1 MTSGPQPSS
10 DGRLIPVHGTRLFV
24 QVCGEPS
31 RAALLYLHGGPG
43 FGCHEF
49 IRWQAGR
56 LGRALRLIAFDQRGV
71 LRSDAVSEQEPVTED
86 ILVEDCEAL
95 RQALGIERW
104 AVLGHSFGGR
114 LALRYSDKYPARV
127 TSLLFENPGWDA
139 EASDRY
145 RLPALGA
152 LYDSLGETSLAQE
165 CRDLAARPD
174 LYAEGPRLD
183 LLFGLAPRGA
193 YWYLADK
200 KFQRSVEEAAPELSG
215 DDHTEVAAMKLIN
228 DPGIHESLLP
238 MLSGL
243 QMPVLLIVGKSDLV
257 TSPGQIDAF
266 RDQVPHGRIE
276 VFDHSGH
283 FVQLEQAEE
292 YSALVTEFVLQN
304 QDGQAR

>member
-1 MTSGPQPSS
+1 LSRPS
-10 DGRLIPVHGTRLFV
+10 V
-24 QVCGEPS
+24 PS
-31 RAALLYLHGGPG
+31 VRV
-43 FGCHEF
+43 
-49 IRWQAGR
+49 
-56 LGRALRLIAFDQRGV
+56 RALRA
-71 LRSDAVSEQEPVTED
+71 DARVRFGTVTED

-95 RQALGIERW
+95 RQALGIGRW

-114 LALRYSDKYPARV
+114 LALRYADKYPARV

-139 EASDRY
+139 EASERY

-174 LYAEGPRLD
+174 MYAEGPRLD

-193 YWYLADK
+193 YWYLADE
-200 KFQRSVEEAAPELSG
+200 KFQRSMEEAAPELSG

-228 DPGIHESLLP
+228 DRGIHESLLP

-243 QMPVLLIVGKSDLV
+243 QVPALLIVGKSDLV
-257 TSPGQIDAF
+257 TSPEQIDAF
-266 RDQVPHGRIE
+266 HDQVPHGRVE

-292 YSALVTEFVLQN
+292 YSALVTEFVLLTNRKLRRSAHRSVTELETDIRKWINEWNKDPRPFVWTKSADEILETLAAYCQRII
-304 QDGQAR
+304 DSGH